1 MRTLFADT
9 SFWIAIANP
18 KDRWHRRARALR
30 QSLRPVQLVT
40 TEEVLG
46 ELLTY
51 FSGHG
56 PMMRQHAAR
65 VVHALESDPEIRV
78 LHQTHD
84 SFRSGQELYE
94 NRPDKEYSLID
105 CISMQAMRQHGLNEA
120 LTNDHHF
127 EQERFVV
134 LLRD

>member
-1 MRTLFADT
+1 MRVVFADT
-9 SFWIAIANP
+9 SFWIAVANP
-18 KDRWHRRARALR
+18 RDRWHRRARALR
-30 QSLRPVQLVT
+30 QSLRPAQIVT

-46 ELLTY
+46 EILTY

-56 PMMRQHAAR
+56 AMMREHAAR
-65 VVHALESDPEIRV
+65 VVRTLETDREIQV
-78 LHQTHD
+78 LPQTHE

-94 NRPDKEYSLID
+94 ARPDKEYSLID
-105 CISMQAMRQHGLNEA
+105 CISMQAMRQHSLTEV

-127 EQERFVV
+127 EQEHFVV

>member
-1 MRTLFADT
+1 MRAVFADT
-9 SFWIAIANP
+9 SFWIAVANP
-18 KDRWHRRARALR
+18 RDRWHRRARALR
-30 QSLRPVQLVT
+30 QSLRPVRIIT
-40 TEEVLG
+40 TEEVFG
-46 ELLTY
+46 EILTY

-56 PMMRQHAAR
+56 AMMREHAAR
-65 VVHALESDPEIRV
+65 VVRALESDPDIQV
-78 LHQTHD
+78 LAQTHE

-105 CISMQAMRQHGLNEA
+105 CVSMQTMRQQSLTEV

-127 EQERFVV
+127 EQEQFVI